1 MKKMGVAFFM
11 ASIAFLAG
19 AQDNKISTRMKAV
32 EHLIPQELKWTD
44 NNVLLIVRGVDL
56 NKNSVKDS
64 LENYLLEKYKNL
76 SAEKEIIAFA
86 ASFQKNIE
94 VDFDSRNEMINA
106 YVASAVSSKC
116 LGKKVGKE
124 KFNEISTY
132 IFHRTYETEVAKA
145 LFGAY
150 VKSVQAVQ
158 VMKFNFDDAVCDS
171 N

>member
-1 MKKMGVAFFM
+1 MKKIGVAFFM
-11 ASIAFLAG
+11 ASISLLAG
-19 AQDNKISTRMKAV
+19 AQENKISTRMKAV

-44 NNVLLIVRGVDL
+44 NDVLLIVRGIDL

-76 SAEKEIIAFA
+76 SAEKEIISFA

-94 VDFDSRNEMINA
+94 VDFDNRNEMIAA

-116 LGKKVGKE
+116 LRKKVDKE
-124 KFNEISTY
+124 KFNEIATDV
-132 IFHRTYETEVAKA
+132 FHRTYETAAAKA

-150 VKSVQAVQ
+150 AKSVQTVQ
-158 VMKFNFDDAVCDS
+158 AMKLNFDDAVCDS